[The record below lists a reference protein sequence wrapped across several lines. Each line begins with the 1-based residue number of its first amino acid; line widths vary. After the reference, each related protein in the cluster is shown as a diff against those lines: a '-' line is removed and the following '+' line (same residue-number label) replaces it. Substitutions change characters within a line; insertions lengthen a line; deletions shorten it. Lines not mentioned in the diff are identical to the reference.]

1 MFCERCGAQI
11 PDGSAFCPNCG
22 ASVAPAAG
30 AQTPRTT
37 GYVNMGGAMP
47 GNAAPGYGYQ
57 GGAYGAA
64 APAKK
69 SKSKLP
75 IILGLVAAVAVLAFF
90 GVRLLSKPYLKPIDQ
105 FCKAF
110 NERNAT
116 LLSECLSDELNSYG
130 YYDTWTFSEDES
142 DFSYETT
149 YVNHPTGSDM
159 SYYKS
164 TYGIKDCYVVSV
176 NINYYDSY
184 YEEYDTIPVE
194 FIVGKN
200 NGKWKIYDFDSY

>member
-1 MFCERCGAQI
+1 MFCERRGTQI

-22 ASVAPAAG
+22 ANVATAAG
-30 AQTPRTT
+30 VQAPRTT
-37 GYVNMGGAMP
+37 GYVDMGAVP
-47 GNAAPGYGYQ
+47 GSAAPGYGYQ

-75 IILGLVAAVAVLAFF
+75 LILGLVAAVAVLAFC
-90 GVRLLSKPYLKPIDQ
+90 GVKLLGKPYMKPIDQ

-116 LLSECLSDELNSYG
+116 LLADCLSDELNSYG

-149 YVNHPTGSDM
+149 YVTHMTGDDLA
-159 SYYKS
+159 YYKS
-164 TYGIKDCYVVSV
+164 VYDLTDCYLVAV
-176 NINYYDSY
+176 NITYYDSY
-184 YEEYDTIPVE
+184 YGEYDNIPIE
-194 FIVGKN
+194 FTVGKKS
-200 NGKWKIYDFDSY
+200 GKWKIYDFDAY